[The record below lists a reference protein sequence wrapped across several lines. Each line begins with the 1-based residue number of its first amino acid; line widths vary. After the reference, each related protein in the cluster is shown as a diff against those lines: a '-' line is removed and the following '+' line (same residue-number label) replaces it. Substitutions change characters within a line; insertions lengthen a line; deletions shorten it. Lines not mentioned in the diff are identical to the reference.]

1 MDSYCREVTETTKN
15 LYDMKHSVKDW
26 ILITRPW
33 SFPASAMPVLATFAY
48 MTWVCSLYGMSI
60 DWVSGVL
67 AIVGIVFFHASG
79 NMLSDVRDYKKGVDR
94 GLNHMPLVNGSFTTK
109 EYMRLSLTLFVLGC
123 AIGFYIMSRCGWP
136 LLYAAVYGAFFTL
149 TYATFKYY
157 ALGDVVIFL
166 SYAVIPILGTTFATI
181 SEYYYPALVLALPIG
196 LITVAIL
203 HVNNTRDIES
213 DRAAGIRTLAMLLGL
228 KASVQLYAFEVLFP
242 FVAVIATI
250 MCGWLPWY
258 SVIVLFALPKAWKC
272 ARVVLDSPKK
282 GMETLVMHDAATSQ
296 LQLMFS
302 LLLAVSLFVGA
313 AII

>member
-1 MDSYCREVTETTKN
+1 M
-15 LYDMKHSVKDW
+15 KDW
-26 ILITRPW
+26 LFATRPW

-79 NMLSDVRDYKKGVDR
+79 NMLSDVRDYKKGVDA
-94 GLNHMPLVNGSFTTK
+94 GLNHMPLVNGSFRPK
-109 EYMRLSLTLFVLGC
+109 EYVTFSTVLFVLGC
-123 AIGFYIMSRCGWP
+123 IIGFYIMSRCGWP

-157 ALGDVVIFL
+157 ALGDLVIFL
-166 SYAVIPILGTTFATI
+166 SYGVIPILGTTYATI

-213 DRAAGIRTLAMLLGL
+213 DRTAGIRTLAMLLG
-228 KASVQLYAFEVLFP
+228 KRASINLYVFEVYFP
-242 FVAVIATI
+242 FVLVIATVC
-250 MCGWLPWY
+250 CGWLPWY
-258 SVIVLFALPKAWKC
+258 SLIVLLAFPKARAN
-272 ARVVLDSPKK
+272 ARTVRSSRKL
-282 GMETLVMHDAATSQ
+282 GNECLNMMDAATSQ

-302 LLLAVSLFVGA
+302 LLLAVSLFVA
-313 AII
+313 ALF

>member
-1 MDSYCREVTETTKN
+1 
-15 LYDMKHSVKDW
+15 MKHSVKDW
-26 ILITRPW
+26 ILTTRPW

-67 AIVGIVFFHASG
+67 AVVGIVFFHAAG

-302 LLLAVSLFVGA
+302 LLLAASLFVGA

>member
-1 MDSYCREVTETTKN
+1 
-15 LYDMKHSVKDW
+15 MKHSVKDW
-26 ILITRPW
+26 ILTTRPW
-33 SFPASAMPVLATFAY
+33 SFPASAMPVLATLAY

-79 NMLSDVRDYKKGVDR
+79 NMLSDVRDYKKGVDK

-109 EYMRLSLTLFVLGC
+109 EYMRLSMTLFVLGC
-123 AIGFYIMSRCGWP
+123 AIGCYILSRCGWP

-149 TYATFKYY
+149 TYATFKYF

-166 SYAVIPILGTTFATI
+166 SYAVIPILGTTYATI

-213 DRAAGIRTLAMLLGL
+213 DRAAGIRTFAMLIGL

-250 MCGWLPWY
+250 ICGWLPWY

-313 AII
+313 FFN

>member
-1 MDSYCREVTETTKN
+1 M
-15 LYDMKHSVKDW
+15 KDW
-26 ILITRPW
+26 LFATRPW

-79 NMLSDVRDYKKGVDR
+79 NMLSDVRDYKKGVDA
-94 GLNHMPLVNGSFTTK
+94 GLNHMPLVNGSFRPK
-109 EYMRLSLTLFVLGC
+109 EYVTFSTVLFVLGC
-123 AIGFYIMSRCGWP
+123 IIGFYIMSRCGWP

-157 ALGDVVIFL
+157 ALGDLVIFL
-166 SYAVIPILGTTFATI
+166 SYGVIPILGTTYATI

-213 DRAAGIRTLAMLLGL
+213 DRAAGIRTLAMLLG
-228 KASVQLYAFEVLFP
+228 KRASINLYVFEVYFP
-242 FVAVIATI
+242 FVLVIATVC
-250 MCGWLPWY
+250 CGWLPWY
-258 SVIVLFALPKAWKC
+258 SLIVLLAFPKARAN
-272 ARVVLDSPKK
+272 ARTVRSSRKL
-282 GMETLVMHDAATSQ
+282 GNECLNMMDAATSQ

-313 AII
+313 AIN

>member
-1 MDSYCREVTETTKN
+1 
-15 LYDMKHSVKDW
+15 MKHSVKDW
-26 ILITRPW
+26 ILTTRPW

-60 DWVSGVL
+60 DWVGGVL

-79 NMLSDVRDYKKGVDR
+79 NMLSDVRDYKKGVDN
-94 GLNHMPLVNGSFTTK
+94 GLSHMPLVNGSFTTK

-136 LLYAAVYGAFFTL
+136 LLYAAFYGAFFTL
-149 TYATFKYY
+149 TYATFKYF

-166 SYAVIPILGTTFATI
+166 SYAVIPILGTTYATI

-213 DRAAGIRTLAMLLGL
+213 DRAAGIRTFAMIIGL

-313 AII
+313 AIN

>member
-1 MDSYCREVTETTKN
+1 
-15 LYDMKHSVKDW
+15 MKHSVKDW
-26 ILITRPW
+26 ILTTRPW

-60 DWVSGVL
+60 DWVGGVL

-79 NMLSDVRDYKKGVDR
+79 NMLSDVRDYKKGVDK
-94 GLNHMPLVNGSFTTK
+94 GLSHMPLVNGSFTTK

-136 LLYAAVYGAFFTL
+136 LLYAAFYGAFFTL
-149 TYATFKYY
+149 TYATFKYF

-166 SYAVIPILGTTFATI
+166 SYAVIPILGTTYATI

-213 DRAAGIRTLAMLLGL
+213 DRAAGIRTFAMIIGL

-272 ARVVLDSPKK
+272 ARIVLDSPKK

-313 AII
+313 AIN

>member
-1 MDSYCREVTETTKN
+1 M
-15 LYDMKHSVKDW
+15 KDW
-26 ILITRPW
+26 LFATRPW

-79 NMLSDVRDYKKGVDR
+79 NMLSDVRDYKKGVDA
-94 GLNHMPLVNGSFTTK
+94 GLNHMPLVNGSFRPK
-109 EYMRLSLTLFVLGC
+109 EYVTFSTVLFVLGC
-123 AIGFYIMSRCGWP
+123 IIGFYIMSRCGWP

-149 TYATFKYY
+149 TYATFKYF

-166 SYAVIPILGTTFATI
+166 SYAVIPILGTTYATI

-213 DRAAGIRTLAMLLGL
+213 DRAAGIRTLAMLLG
-228 KASVQLYAFEVLFP
+228 KRASINLYVFEVYFP
-242 FVAVIATI
+242 FVLVIATVC
-250 MCGWLPWY
+250 CGWLPWY
-258 SVIVLFALPKAWKC
+258 SLIVLLAFPKARAN
-272 ARVVLDSPKK
+272 ARTVRSSRKL
-282 GMETLVMHDAATSQ
+282 GNECLNMMDAATSQ

-302 LLLAVSLFVGA
+302 LLLAVSLFVA
-313 AII
+313 ALF

>member
-1 MDSYCREVTETTKN
+1 
-15 LYDMKHSVKDW
+15 MKHSVKDW
-26 ILITRPW
+26 ILTTRPW

-79 NMLSDVRDYKKGVDR
+79 NMLSDVRDYKKGVDK
-94 GLNHMPLVNGSFTTK
+94 GLSHMPLVNGSFTTK

-149 TYATFKYY
+149 TYATFKYF

-166 SYAVIPILGTTFATI
+166 SYAVIPILGTTYATI

-213 DRAAGIRTLAMLLGL
+213 DRTAGIRTLAMLLGL

-242 FVAVIATI
+242 FVAVVATI

-258 SVIVLFALPKAWKC
+258 SVIVLLALPKAWKC

-313 AII
+313 FFN

>member
-1 MDSYCREVTETTKN
+1 
-15 LYDMKHSVKDW
+15 MKHSVKDW
-26 ILITRPW
+26 ILTTRPW

-79 NMLSDVRDYKKGVDR
+79 NMLSDVRDYKKGVDK
-94 GLNHMPLVNGSFTTK
+94 GLSHMPLVNGSFTTK

-136 LLYAAVYGAFFTL
+136 LLYAAFYGAFFTL
-149 TYATFKYY
+149 TYATFKYF

-166 SYAVIPILGTTFATI
+166 SYAVIPILGTTYATI

-213 DRAAGIRTLAMLLGL
+213 DRAAGIRTFAMIIGL

-313 AII
+313 YFN

>member
-1 MDSYCREVTETTKN
+1 
-15 LYDMKHSVKDW
+15 MKHSVKDW
-26 ILITRPW
+26 ILTTRPW
-33 SFPASAMPVLATFAY
+33 SFPASAIPVLATLAY

-79 NMLSDVRDYKKGVDR
+79 NMLSDVRDYKKGVDK

-136 LLYAAVYGAFFTL
+136 LLYAAFYGAFFTL
-149 TYATFKYY
+149 TYATFKYF

-213 DRAAGIRTLAMLLGL
+213 DRAAGIRTFAMLIGL

-250 MCGWLPWY
+250 LCGWLPWY
-258 SVIVLFALPKAWKC
+258 SVIVLLALPKAWKC

-282 GMETLVMHDAATSQ
+282 GMETLAMHDAATSQ
-296 LQLMFS
+296 LQLIFS
-302 LLLAVSLFVGA
+302 LLLAVSLFVA
-313 AII
+313 AALQ

>member
-1 MDSYCREVTETTKN
+1 
-15 LYDMKHSVKDW
+15 MKHSMKDW
-26 ILITRPW
+26 LFATRPW

-79 NMLSDVRDYKKGVDR
+79 NMLSDVRDYKKGVDA
-94 GLNHMPLVNGSFTTK
+94 GLNHMPLVNGSFRPK
-109 EYMRLSLTLFVLGC
+109 EYVTFSTVLFVLGC
-123 AIGFYIMSRCGWP
+123 IIGFYIMSRCGWP

-149 TYATFKYY
+149 TYATFKYF

-166 SYAVIPILGTTFATI
+166 SYAVIPILGTTYATI

-213 DRAAGIRTLAMLLGL
+213 DRTAGIRTLAMLLG
-228 KASVQLYAFEVLFP
+228 KRASINLYVFEVYFP
-242 FVAVIATI
+242 FVLVIATVC
-250 MCGWLPWY
+250 CGWLPWY
-258 SVIVLFALPKAWKC
+258 SLIVLLAFPKARAN
-272 ARVVLDSPKK
+272 ARTVRSSRKL
-282 GMETLVMHDAATSQ
+282 GNECLNMMDAATSQ

-302 LLLAVSLFVGA
+302 LLLAVSLFVA
-313 AII
+313 ALF

>member
-1 MDSYCREVTETTKN
+1 M
-15 LYDMKHSVKDW
+15 KDW
-26 ILITRPW
+26 LFATRPW

-79 NMLSDVRDYKKGVDR
+79 NMLSDVRDYKKGVDA
-94 GLNHMPLVNGSFTTK
+94 GLNHMPLVNGSFRPK
-109 EYMRLSLTLFVLGC
+109 EYVTFSTVLFVLGC
-123 AIGFYIMSRCGWP
+123 IIGFYIMSRCGWP

-157 ALGDVVIFL
+157 ALGDLVIFL
-166 SYAVIPILGTTFATI
+166 SYGVIPILGTTYATI

-213 DRAAGIRTLAMLLGL
+213 DRAAGIRTLAMLLG
-228 KASVQLYAFEVLFP
+228 KRASINLYVFEVYFP
-242 FVAVIATI
+242 FVLVIATVC
-250 MCGWLPWY
+250 CGWLPWY
-258 SVIVLFALPKAWKC
+258 SLIVLLAFPKARAN
-272 ARVVLDSPKK
+272 ARTVRSSRKQGNECLN
-282 GMETLVMHDAATSQ
+282 MMDAATSQ

-302 LLLAVSLFVGA
+302 LLLAVSLFVA
-313 AII
+313 ALL

>member
-1 MDSYCREVTETTKN
+1 
-15 LYDMKHSVKDW
+15 MKHSVKDW
-26 ILITRPW
+26 ILTTRPW

-60 DWVSGVL
+60 DWVGGVL

-79 NMLSDVRDYKKGVDR
+79 NMLSDVRDYKKGVDK
-94 GLNHMPLVNGSFTTK
+94 GLSHMPLVNGSFTTK

-136 LLYAAVYGAFFTL
+136 LLYAAFYGAFFTL
-149 TYATFKYY
+149 TYATFKYF

-166 SYAVIPILGTTFATI
+166 SYAVIPILGTTYATI
-181 SEYYYPALVLALPIG
+181 SEYDYPALVLALPIG

-213 DRAAGIRTLAMLLGL
+213 DRAAGIRTFAMIIGL

-313 AII
+313 LF

>member
-1 MDSYCREVTETTKN
+1 
-15 LYDMKHSVKDW
+15 MKHSVKDW
-26 ILITRPW
+26 ILTTRPW

-79 NMLSDVRDYKKGVDR
+79 NMLSDVRDYKKGVDK
-94 GLNHMPLVNGSFTTK
+94 GLSHMPLVNGSFTTK

-149 TYATFKYY
+149 TYATFKYF

-166 SYAVIPILGTTFATI
+166 SYAVIPILGTTYATI
-181 SEYYYPALVLALPIG
+181 SEYYYPALALALPIG

-213 DRAAGIRTLAMLLGL
+213 DRAAGIRTLAMLIGL

-250 MCGWLPWY
+250 MCGWLPWH
-258 SVIVLFALPKAWKC
+258 SVIVLFALPKAWRC

-296 LQLMFS
+296 LQLLFS
-302 LLLAVSLFVGA
+302 LLLAVSLFVA
-313 AII
+313 AFF

>member
-1 MDSYCREVTETTKN
+1 M
-15 LYDMKHSVKDW
+15 KDW
-26 ILITRPW
+26 LFATRPW

-79 NMLSDVRDYKKGVDR
+79 NMLSDVRDYKKGVDA
-94 GLNHMPLVNGSFTTK
+94 GLNHMPLVNGSFRPK
-109 EYMRLSLTLFVLGC
+109 EYVTFSTVLFVLGC
-123 AIGFYIMSRCGWP
+123 IIGFYIMSRCGWP

-157 ALGDVVIFL
+157 ALGDLVIFL
-166 SYAVIPILGTTFATI
+166 SYGVIPILGTTYATI

-213 DRAAGIRTLAMLLGL
+213 DRTAGIRTLAMLLG
-228 KASVQLYAFEVLFP
+228 KRASINLYVFEVYFP
-242 FVAVIATI
+242 FVLVIATVC
-250 MCGWLPWY
+250 CGWLPWY
-258 SVIVLFALPKAWKC
+258 SLIVLLAFPKARAN
-272 ARVVLDSPKK
+272 ARTVRSSRKL
-282 GMETLVMHDAATSQ
+282 GNECLNMMDAATSQ

-302 LLLAVSLFVGA
+302 LLLAVSLFVA
-313 AII
+313 ALL

>member
-1 MDSYCREVTETTKN
+1 
-15 LYDMKHSVKDW
+15 MKHSVKDW
-26 ILITRPW
+26 ILTTRPW

-60 DWVSGVL
+60 DWVGGVL

-79 NMLSDVRDYKKGVDR
+79 NMLSDVRDYKKGVDK
-94 GLNHMPLVNGSFTTK
+94 GLSHMPLVNGSFTTK

-136 LLYAAVYGAFFTL
+136 LLYAAFYGAFFTL
-149 TYATFKYY
+149 TYATFKYF

-166 SYAVIPILGTTFATI
+166 SYAVIPILGTTYATI

-213 DRAAGIRTLAMLLGL
+213 DRAAGIRTFAMIIGL

-282 GMETLVMHDAATSQ
+282 GMETLNMMDAATSQ

-313 AII
+313 FFN

>member
-1 MDSYCREVTETTKN
+1 M
-15 LYDMKHSVKDW
+15 LMKHSVKDW
-26 ILITRPW
+26 ILTTRPW

-79 NMLSDVRDYKKGVDR
+79 NMLSDVRDYKKGVDK
-94 GLNHMPLVNGSFTTK
+94 GLSHMPLVNGSFTTK

-149 TYATFKYY
+149 TYATFKYF

-166 SYAVIPILGTTFATI
+166 SYAVIPILGTTYATI

-213 DRAAGIRTLAMLLGL
+213 DRAAGIRTLAMLIGL

-250 MCGWLPWY
+250 MCGWLPWH
-258 SVIVLFALPKAWKC
+258 SVIVLFALPKAWRC

-296 LQLMFS
+296 LQFLFS
-302 LLLAVSLFVGA
+302 LLLAVSLFVA
-313 AII
+313 AFF

>member
-1 MDSYCREVTETTKN
+1 
-15 LYDMKHSVKDW
+15 MKHSVKDW
-26 ILITRPW
+26 ILTTRPW

-48 MTWVCSLYGMSI
+48 MIWVCSLYGMSI

-79 NMLSDVRDYKKGVDR
+79 NMLSDVRDYKKGVDK
-94 GLNHMPLVNGSFTTK
+94 GLSHMPLVNGSFTTK

-149 TYATFKYY
+149 TYATFKYF

-166 SYAVIPILGTTFATI
+166 SYAVIPILGTTYATI

-213 DRAAGIRTLAMLLGL
+213 DRAAGIRTLAMLIGL

-250 MCGWLPWY
+250 MCGWLPWH
-258 SVIVLFALPKAWKC
+258 SVIVLFALPKAWRC

-296 LQLMFS
+296 LQLLFS
-302 LLLAVSLFVGA
+302 LLLAVSLFVA
-313 AII
+313 AFF

>member
-1 MDSYCREVTETTKN
+1 M
-15 LYDMKHSVKDW
+15 KDW
-26 ILITRPW
+26 LFATRPW

-79 NMLSDVRDYKKGVDR
+79 NMLSDVRDYKKGVDA
-94 GLNHMPLVNGSFTTK
+94 GLNHMPLVNGSFRPK
-109 EYMRLSLTLFVLGC
+109 EYVTFSTVLFVLGC
-123 AIGFYIMSRCGWP
+123 IIGFYIMSRCGWP

-157 ALGDVVIFL
+157 ALGDLVIFL
-166 SYAVIPILGTTFATI
+166 SYGVIPILGTTYATI

-213 DRAAGIRTLAMLLGL
+213 DRAAGIRTLAMLLG
-228 KASVQLYAFEVLFP
+228 KRASINLYVFEVYFP
-242 FVAVIATI
+242 FVLVIATVC
-250 MCGWLPWY
+250 CGWLPWY
-258 SVIVLFALPKAWKC
+258 SLIVLLAFPKARAN
-272 ARVVLDSPKK
+272 ARTVRSSRKL
-282 GMETLVMHDAATSQ
+282 GNECLNMMDAATSQ

-302 LLLAVSLFVGA
+302 LLLAVSLFVA
-313 AII
+313 ALL

>member
-1 MDSYCREVTETTKN
+1 
-15 LYDMKHSVKDW
+15 MKHSVKDW

>member
-1 MDSYCREVTETTKN
+1 
-15 LYDMKHSVKDW
+15 
-26 ILITRPW
+26 
-33 SFPASAMPVLATFAY
+33 
-48 MTWVCSLYGMSI
+48 
-60 DWVSGVL
+60 
-67 AIVGIVFFHASG
+67 
-79 NMLSDVRDYKKGVDR
+79 
-94 GLNHMPLVNGSFTTK
+94 
-109 EYMRLSLTLFVLGC
+109 
-123 AIGFYIMSRCGWP
+123 
-136 LLYAAVYGAFFTL
+136 
-149 TYATFKYY
+149 
-157 ALGDVVIFL
+157 LGDVVIFL

-213 DRAAGIRTLAMLLGL
+213 DRAAGIRTFAMLIGL

-302 LLLAVSLFVGA
+302 LLLAVSLFVA
-313 AII
+313 AALQ

>member
-1 MDSYCREVTETTKN
+1 
-15 LYDMKHSVKDW
+15 MKHSVKDW
-26 ILITRPW
+26 ILTTRPW

-60 DWVSGVL
+60 DWVGGVL

-79 NMLSDVRDYKKGVDR
+79 NMLSDVRDYKKGVDK
-94 GLNHMPLVNGSFTTK
+94 GLSHMPLVNGSFTTK

-136 LLYAAVYGAFFTL
+136 LFYAAFYGAFFTL
-149 TYATFKYY
+149 TYATFKYF

-166 SYAVIPILGTTFATI
+166 SYAVIPILGTTYATI

-213 DRAAGIRTLAMLLGL
+213 DRAAGIRTFAMIIGL

-313 AII
+313 YFN

>member
-1 MDSYCREVTETTKN
+1 
-15 LYDMKHSVKDW
+15 MKHSVKDW
-26 ILITRPW
+26 ILTTRPW

-79 NMLSDVRDYKKGVDR
+79 NMLSDVRDYKKGVDK
-94 GLNHMPLVNGSFTTK
+94 GLSHMPLVNGSFTTK

-149 TYATFKYY
+149 TYATFKYF

-166 SYAVIPILGTTFATI
+166 SYAVIPILGTTYATI

-213 DRAAGIRTLAMLLGL
+213 DRAAGIRTLAMLIGL

-258 SVIVLFALPKAWKC
+258 SVIVLFALPKAWRC

-296 LQLMFS
+296 LQLLFS
-302 LLLAVSLFVGA
+302 LLLAVSLFVA
-313 AII
+313 AFF

>member
-1 MDSYCREVTETTKN
+1 M
-15 LYDMKHSVKDW
+15 KDW
-26 ILITRPW
+26 LFATRPW

-79 NMLSDVRDYKKGVDR
+79 NMLSDVRDYKKGVDA
-94 GLNHMPLVNGSFTTK
+94 GLNHMPLVNGSFRPK
-109 EYMRLSLTLFVLGC
+109 EYVTFSTVLFVLGC
-123 AIGFYIMSRCGWP
+123 IIGFYIMSRCGWP

-149 TYATFKYY
+149 TYATFKYF

-166 SYAVIPILGTTFATI
+166 SYAVIPILGTTYATI

-213 DRAAGIRTLAMLLGL
+213 DRTAGIRTLAMLLG
-228 KASVQLYAFEVLFP
+228 KRASINLYVFEVYFP
-242 FVAVIATI
+242 FVLVIATVC
-250 MCGWLPWY
+250 CGWLPWY
-258 SVIVLFALPKAWKC
+258 SLIVLLAFPKARAN
-272 ARVVLDSPKK
+272 ARTVRSSRKL
-282 GMETLVMHDAATSQ
+282 GNECLNMMDAATSQ

-302 LLLAVSLFVGA
+302 LLLAVSLFVA
-313 AII
+313 ALL